1 MFWLIYH
8 FGECI
13 GIRTESTWPRPKP
26 LRHRGFTFGGPH
38 RPLTGKM
45 QSIPPW
51 TLFGNGLSDF
61 LRILHEENE
70 ITQRPFEWG
79 GGNIL
84 ETRKAQHTHETEWC
98 HTVQNP
104 IFNMLYQWKYAC
116 PRQRK
121 KKDFIWTIY
130 IRDSLSFQ
138 IYWTEFVKDSFAC
151 FPSQMLLFLV
161 HLKS

>member
-26 LRHRGFTFGGPH
+26 YEAPRVYFWGATQA
-38 RPLTGKM
+38 TDW
-45 QSIPPW
+45 QNAVNS
-51 TLFGNGLSDF
+51 TLNAFRKRLSDF